1 MVSSAEH
8 GIRFKSYHL
17 PCHRN
22 AVLGYARM
30 REDMRRQKQKS
41 PQLRGLKSD
50 LMRGYAT
57 MRETH
62 DHSHSI
68 IYSTRNQLTE
78 NKFMKR

>member
-68 IYSTRNQLTE
+68 VAGGLLDTS
-78 NKFMKR
+78 